1 MKTINS
7 LAILVAAHIFLFA
20 CTANSQSQ
28 DANKSEESAA
38 MSLKIETL
46 YKSTQCGPSVP
57 TQWIADQSQF
67 EKLFQGSRQQM
78 ISPGSLAPT
87 SSIDFSKYGVL
98 LVSMGQQR
106 TGGYSVE
113 LAREAMQV
121 SDGVAQISVH
131 WREPAP
137 DMMLTQAL
145 THPCIFLKVAQGDY
159 NVVRVVDQENR
170 VRAEI
175 TLK

>member
-1 MKTINS
+1 MKTINY
-7 LAILVAAHIFLFA
+7 LAILVALHIFLFA

-28 DANKSEESAA
+28 DVNKSEQSPA

-46 YKSTQCGPSVP
+46 YKSTQCGPSVQ
-57 TQWIADQSQF
+57 TQWIADQSLF
-67 EKLFQGSRQQM
+67 EKLFQGTRQQM
-78 ISPGSLAPT
+78 ISPGLPAPT

-113 LAREAMQV
+113 LAREEMQL
-121 SDGVAQISVH
+121 SDGVVQISVH

-159 NVVRVVDQENR
+159 DVVRVVDQENR
-170 VRAEI
+170 VHAEI
-175 TLK
+175 TVK